1 VPDLPPDFDA
11 SPNATPAPKAPAE
24 EAPMDNAAPPLSQA
38 GHVQHHGGGA
48 SLWLTGLGFGALL
61 IGGVAWL
68 WTRRRTYDAA

>member
-1 VPDLPPDFDA
+1 
-11 SPNATPAPKAPAE
+11 
-24 EAPMDNAAPPLSQA
+24 MDNAAPPLSQA

-68 WTRRRTYDAA
+68 WTRRRMYDAA